1 MQQMMKFGRRT
12 NEHRIQ
18 RAASAVGAA
27 ALGAGVMY
35 LGDPVSGGRRR
46 AMARDR
52 LMATFR
58 SMGRFG
64 HGLGAQTHGVVQHA
78 KHLQPEDW
86 SVPNDATL
94 TQRVESEL
102 FRDPEIPK
110 GRINL
115 NAEAGFVVLRG
126 ELDSPE
132 QVCDIAA
139 KAERIPGVR
148 GVRNLMHT
156 TGTPAPVS
164 L

>member
-1 MQQMMKFGRRT
+1 MQQVMQFGRRR
-12 NEHRIQ
+12 NEHRVQ
-18 RAASAVGAA
+18 RTVSAIGAA

-35 LGDPVSGGRRR
+35 VADPVSGARRR

-58 SMGRFG
+58 SVAHAGR
-64 HGLGAQTHGVVQHA
+64 GLAAETRGVVQHA
-78 KHLQPEDW
+78 RHLQPEEW

-115 NAEAGFVVLRG
+115 NAEAGYIVLRG

-132 QVCDIAA
+132 KIRDIAA

-164 L
+164 G